1 MVSEVPYRFVSV
13 IPSLPPPLPSSSCT
27 IVLCGLLF
35 LPLESYTLQ
44 RCLLFKP
51 AEASLPSM
59 TLGVEF
65 RVPALAEALYHP
77 AWAGLLFQP
86 TSLCPIS
93 CLPLS
98 RPRDLFAIPW
108 IRPATLS
115 FNLCLCGSFYQ
126 DGVPQIA
133 PWPPSSLLSGVC
145 SPPGRHPPLPHHAAT
160 QSSPLLSSRLAIF
173 SFTGCVL
180 HIWFFCFTQLQ
191 EGQAFP
197 VLSPLHLWSPE
208 LFPAHN
214 CRPCVYI

>member
-1 MVSEVPYRFVSV
+1 M
-13 IPSLPPPLPSSSCT
+13 
-27 IVLCGLLF
+27 
-35 LPLESYTLQ
+35 ESYTLQ

-145 SPPGRHPPLPHHAAT
+145 SPPGRRPPLP
-160 QSSPLLSSRLAIF
+160 SSPRCDPAIPPSVLSSGHIF
-173 SFTGCVL
+173 LHRVCVTYL
-180 HIWFFCFTQLQ
+180 VLLFHSTPGGPGFPCFVTTASLV
-191 EGQAFP
+191 P
-197 VLSPLHLWSPE
+197 RTVPST
-208 LFPAHN
+208 
-214 CRPCVYI
+214 

>member
-1 MVSEVPYRFVSV
+1 
-13 IPSLPPPLPSSSCT
+13 
-27 IVLCGLLF
+27 
-35 LPLESYTLQ
+35 
-44 RCLLFKP
+44 
-51 AEASLPSM
+51 M

-145 SPPGRHPPLPHHAAT
+145 SPLGRRPPFP
-160 QSSPLLSSRLAIF
+160 SSPRCDPAIPPFCPLVWPYFPSQGVCYIFGSFVSLNSRRARLSLFCHHCISGPQNCSQHIIVGLAYIF
-173 SFTGCVL
+173 DE
-180 HIWFFCFTQLQ
+180 WM
-191 EGQAFP
+191 
-197 VLSPLHLWSPE
+197 
-208 LFPAHN
+208 N
-214 CRPCVYI
+214 K